1 MPHSAAEA
9 RALLFNRKLK
19 MLPVIFEI
27 PDLPE
32 LTGELGMLELKAAD
46 LKKAEREAQGP
57 DDQTDNILMMA
68 AVVIK
73 SLIMLDT
80 KELVLQPNDLT
91 SVSEWGLSV
100 LKPLSDLAEEASNI
114 GVDLLK
120 EAKTKLQANPT
131 PDSATSSTEHSVVVA
146 QD

>member
-9 RALLFNRKLK
+9 RVLLFNRKLK

-32 LTGELGMLELKAAD
+32 LTGELGMLELKAVD
-46 LKKAEREAQGP
+46 LKQAEREAQGP

-73 SLIMLDT
+73 SLVMLDT

-120 EAKTKLQANPT
+120 EAKAKLQANPT
-131 PDSATSSTEHSVVVA
+131 PDSVTSSTENSEVVA
-146 QD
+146 QA